1 MCMNMDNDFSLLKNY
16 FMNEGKAELT
26 IHGYL
31 SDLDHFCRWFSQTN
45 GEVLTPQ
52 NLTSIDIREYRQY
65 LLNVR
70 QAKPTTINRHLSAI
84 RAYCSWA
91 KSAGLASYNPIEGIK
106 SVAQQS
112 HAPKWLDKK
121 EQAAIIREVE
131 RRVQGGKTEPA
142 KRQAMRDYAI
152 LIVLLNTGL
161 RVSELVNLE
170 ISDISM
176 SDRKG
181 DLRVRSGKGTKERVI
196 PLNDTAR
203 KALKTWLAGRPQS
216 SSNKVFLTQRGP
228 ATVRAIQSLLEDIGK
243 DARVDNL
250 TPHVVRHSFAKN
262 LINSG
267 VTLEKVAMLLGHSS
281 LDTTMIYT
289 TPGMSDLDRAVRT
302 LDN

>member
-1 MCMNMDNDFSLLKNY
+1 MNDKERKFPQFEDSLLND
-16 FMNEGKAELT
+16 GKSRTT
-26 IHGYL
+26 ILGYVA
-31 SDLDHFCRWFSQTN
+31 DLRLFSIWFNQSNDET
-45 GEVLTPQ
+45 LTPQ
-52 NLTSIDIREYRQY
+52 NLTPTDIREYRQY
-65 LLNVR
+65 MLNVR

-91 KSAGLASYNPIEGIK
+91 KSAGLVSYNPIEGIK
-106 SVAQQS
+106 SVNQQS

-131 RRVQGGKTEPA
+131 RRVQAGKTESA

-161 RVSELVNLE
+161 RVGELVNLE

-181 DLRVRSGKGTKERVI
+181 DIRVRAGKGTKERVI

-203 KALKTWLAGRPQS
+203 KALMTWLAGRPQS
-216 SSNKVFLTQRGP
+216 VSNKVFLTQRGP

-243 DARVDNL
+243 DARVDSL
-250 TPHVVRHSFAKN
+250 TPHVARHSFAKN

-289 TPGMSDLDRAVRT
+289 TPGMCDLDRAVRT